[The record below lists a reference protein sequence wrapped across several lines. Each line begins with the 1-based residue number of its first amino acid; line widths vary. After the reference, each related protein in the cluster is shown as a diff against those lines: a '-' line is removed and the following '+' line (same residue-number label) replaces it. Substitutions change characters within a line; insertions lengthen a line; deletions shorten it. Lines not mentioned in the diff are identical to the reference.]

1 MTNPI
6 DRLNELR
13 LRVRDGETITKE
25 EAREALELMRAQRAT
40 IMTAAAAK
48 EKKTKAPVNLNDL
61 FDM

>member
-13 LRVRDGETITKE
+13 LKVRDGEPITKE
-25 EAREALELMRAQRAT
+25 EAAEALELMRAQRKTVMEAQ
-40 IMTAAAAK
+40 AAK

-61 FDM
+61 FE